1 MLWAFSSL
9 KDKQMKSIKELE
21 EKMRVTLLAFSGM
34 NIKYANLSEE
44 DLKVLLQAEKDLG
57 VSLVAV
63 NVE

>member
-21 EKMRVTLLAFSGM
+21 EKMGVTLLAFSGM

-63 NVE
+63 NVD